1 MFKYTT
7 AIKKLRGLSKRKKI
21 VQGGTSAGKTFGIIP
36 ILIDQAA
43 RQSNLEIS
51 VVAESIPHLRRGAIK
66 DFIKIMKW
74 TNRWISDNW
83 NKSFLK
89 YSFANGS
96 YIEFFSADQDDKLRG
111 ARRNILY
118 INEANNV
125 TFNAYN
131 ELSIRTSED
140 IWLDYNPTREF
151 WAHTEVIPDNDSEL
165 LILTYKDNEGLP
177 ASIVEDIESKEAKA
191 KTSEYWANW
200 WKVYGLGQ
208 IGSLEGV
215 IFDNWKQTQ
224 MLPEEARLLGYGLD
238 FGYTNDP
245 SALIA
250 VYKYNDQ
257 FIFDEVLYQTGL
269 LNSDI
274 VNLMKNKGVNGII
287 YADSA
292 EPKSIAEIKSR
303 GFQVLPTDKGKDSI
317 VYGIGFMQS
326 LNILVTARSTNLI
339 KELRNYMWMRDKTGV
354 SLNKPIDNWNHGID
368 AVRYFCIMA
377 LSKPRKKIV
386 RKVY

>member
-7 AIKKLRGLSKRKKI
+7 AIKKLRKLSKRKRI

-43 RQSNLEIS
+43 RKSDLEIS

-74 TNRWISDNW
+74 TNRWIPDNW

-89 YSFANGS
+89 YSFSNGS

-111 ARRNILY
+111 ARRNVLY
-118 INEANNV
+118 INEANNI
-125 TFNAYN
+125 TFNAFN
-131 ELSIRTSED
+131 ELSIRTSSE
-140 IWLDYNPTREF
+140 IWIDYNPTREF
-151 WAHTEVIPDNDSEL
+151 WAHTEVLPDNDSEM
-165 LILTYKDNEGLP
+165 IVLTYKDNEGLP

-215 IFDNWKQTQ
+215 IFDNWKQIQ
-224 MLPEEARLLGYGLD
+224 MLPEEARILGYGLD

-250 VYKYNDQ
+250 VYKYNNQ
-257 FIFDEVLYQTGL
+257 FIFDEVIYQTGL

-274 VNLMKNKGVNGII
+274 VNIMKNKGVNGII

-317 VYGIGFMQS
+317 VYGIGFMQG
-326 LNILVTARSTNLI
+326 LDILVTARSTNLI
-339 KELRNYMWMRDKTGV
+339 KELRNYMWMRDKTGA
-354 SLNKPIDNWNHGID
+354 SLNKPIDNWNHAID

-386 RKVY
+386 SKVY

>member
-43 RQSNLEIS
+43 RQRNLEIS

-131 ELSIRTSED
+131 ELSIRTSGD

-177 ASIVEDIESKEAKA
+177 SSIVEDIESKKAKA

-200 WKVYGLGQ
+200 WKVYGLGE

-215 IFDNWKQTQ
+215 IFDNWKQIQ
-224 MLPEEARLLGYGLD
+224 ILPEEARLLGYGLD

-250 VYKYNDQ
+250 VYKYNNQ
-257 FIFDEVLYQTGL
+257 FIFDEVIYQTGL

-326 LNILVTARSTNLI
+326 LDILVTARSTNLI
-339 KELRNYMWMRDKTGV
+339 KEFRNYMWMRDKTGA

-377 LSKPRKKIV
+377 LSKPRKKIYS
-386 RKVY
+386 KTY